1 VAGECRCAAGLRAA
15 LVMCCRR
22 AERFFLCLSRDC
34 ARYTREL
41 CQGYAY
47 SRCVISLVPHRHIG
61 IRIKGALIAAIY
73 NKALSVDLTASKEGV
88 GKLNNLMSVD
98 VSVSAAV
105 IYCGCPGVCFFGAE
119 SQDRSSLLRIFGC
132 L

>member
-1 VAGECRCAAGLRAA
+1 MLSAYAPQRDYVLPSRGAFLFV
-15 LVMCCRR
+15 LVPR
-22 AERFFLCLSRDC
+22 LWVLHSRVVPEI
-34 ARYTREL
+34 RLLT
-41 CQGYAY
+41 
-47 SRCVISLVPHRHIG
+47 VISVLPHRHIG

-105 IYCGCPGVCFFGAE
+105 IYCGCPEVCFFGAE
-119 SQDRSSLLRIFGC
+119 SQDRASLLCLPLRIFGC

>member
-1 VAGECRCAAGLRAA
+1 VLPAYAPHRLCAAIARS
-15 LVMCCRR
+15 VSFYDCRGI
-22 AERFFLCLSRDC
+22 C
-34 ARYTREL
+34 ARYARDL
-41 CQGYAY
+41 CQSYAY
-47 SRCVISLVPHRHIG
+47 SRCVIFLVPHRHIG

-105 IYCGCPGVCFFGAE
+105 MYCGCPEVYLAV
-119 SQDRSSLLRIFGC
+119 RN
-132 L
+132 

>member
-1 VAGECRCAAGLRAA
+1 MCRAFLFSCPVVVRATPTKCGRGALIGLLTPR
-15 LVMCCRR
+15 CRM
-22 AERFFLCLSRDC
+22 LL
-34 ARYTREL
+34 
-41 CQGYAY
+41 
-47 SRCVISLVPHRHIG
+47 HRHIG

-98 VSVSAAV
+98 VSVSAAM
-105 IYCGCPGVCFFGAE
+105 IYCGRPEVCFFGAE
-119 SQDRSSLLRIFGC
+119 SQDRASLLRLPLRIFGS

>member
-1 VAGECRCAAGLRAA
+1 VLPSSGA
-15 LVMCCRR
+15 
-22 AERFFLCLSRDC
+22 FLFCLSRDC
-34 ARYTREL
+34 ARYTLEL
-41 CQGYAY
+41 CPRYAY
-47 SRCVISLVPHRHIG
+47 SRCVIALVPHRHIG

-105 IYCGCPGVCFFGAE
+105 MYCRCPEVCFFGAG
-119 SQDRSSLLRIFGC
+119 SQDRASLLRLPLRIFGS

>member
-1 VAGECRCAAGLRAA
+1 
-15 LVMCCRR
+15 MCCRLTRRIGYVLRSRGAFLSTIVAVFVR
-22 AERFFLCLSRDC
+22 ATLVSC
-34 ARYTREL
+34 ARDTL
-41 CQGYAY
+41 THAVF
-47 SRCVISLVPHRHIG
+47 SVLPHRHIG

-105 IYCGCPGVCFFGAE
+105 IYCGCVCFLELSRKTGQAH
-119 SQDRSSLLRIFGC
+119 SACRCVSLVVCGS
-132 L
+132 